1 MIPNL
6 LSIAGSDPSGGAG
19 VQADLKTFAALGC
32 HGMAAIT
39 ALTAQNS
46 LGVRAIHATPPDF
59 LATQI
64 DAILDDIDV
73 AAVKIGMIGDAAN
86 ARVIAE
92 RLSTRRPA
100 FIVLDPVLAASSGD
114 DLGGAGLAREIISSL
129 LPLVDLITPN
139 APEAARLTG
148 LPAPDGI
155 EGARQLARALMDAGA
170 RAVLVKGGHVPGE
183 MARDILIDANG
194 ETIFAAPW
202 VETRNTHGTGCTLSS
217 AIAARMAHG
226 DTLVQAVGA
235 AKDYLTGALASS
247 GDFHVGD
254 GPGPL
259 NHFWRLWPRE

>member
-19 VQADLKTFAALGC
+19 VQADLKTFAAHGC

-59 LATQI
+59 LAAQI

-73 AAVKIGMIGDAAN
+73 AAVKIGMIGDAGN
-86 ARVIAE
+86 ARVIAD
-92 RLSTRRPA
+92 RLAARRPA
-100 FIVLDPVLAASSGD
+100 FVVLDPVLAASSGD
-114 DLGGAGLAREIISSL
+114 DLGGAGLAREIMSSL

-148 LPAPDGI
+148 LPQPADI
-155 EGARQLARALMDAGA
+155 DGARLVARALRDAGA
-170 RAVLVKGGHVPGE
+170 GAVLVKGGHVPGE
-183 MARDILIDANG
+183 MARDLLLDANG

-202 VETRNTHGTGCTLSS
+202 VDTRNTHGTGCALSS
-217 AIAARMAHG
+217 AIAARVAHG
-226 DTLVQAVGA
+226 DALADAIRA
-235 AKDYLTGALASS
+235 AKDYLTGALANSV
-247 GDFHVGD
+247 GFHVGA

-259 NHFWRLWPRE
+259 NHFWRLWPPA